1 MVKLLDVGKTV
12 ISRMTAEKVYQEAL
26 NWAKK
31 HDEELTKML
40 FEIVFGLLPE
50 ADMEVRLTLSQCF
63 MKDMSIQQNELEI
76 REKIYANW
84 IRSVVGRSF
93 NDDRKFK

>member
-1 MVKLLDVGKTV
+1 MTDILGV
-12 ISRMTAEKVYQEAL
+12 RMRVESSVVTAMD
-26 NWAKK
+26 N
-31 HDEELTKML
+31 DELTDML
-40 FEIVFGLLPE
+40 NTIVSQVMNAPTE
-50 ADMEVRLTLSQCF
+50 QVTITLSQCF